1 MENPLMALQNGL
13 VSWLPLQNW
22 WPNKDI
28 RSSSQKLSS
37 SEEFASSL
45 FL

>member
-1 MENPLMALQNGL
+1 MESRLLALQIGL
-13 VSWLPLQNW
+13 LCWLLLQNW
-22 WPNKDI
+22 WPNKDN
-28 RSSSQKLSS
+28 SSSQKLSS